1 MVSVHRVIQRTG
13 TMEFIRDL
21 IFESSSAQTSRV
33 RYRRMRFCTLI
44 VAGLY
49 GCGGGGTQAPPA
61 PPPPPTP
68 DFALSIQPTTVSVVQ
83 GSSATFS
90 VSLTGSNGFNSQ
102 ANVSAMGLPVGVT
115 AAPAKFHM

>member
-1 MVSVHRVIQRTG
+1 MVGGV
-13 TMEFIRDL
+13 
-21 IFESSSAQTSRV
+21 
-33 RYRRMRFCTLI
+33 
-44 VAGLY
+44 Y
-49 GCGGGGTQAPPA
+49 GGGGGGTQAPPA

-102 ANVSAMGLPVGVT
+102 ANVSVMGLPVGVT
-115 AAPAKFHM
+115 AAPAKLNISPGGQQTGKLEAATTAQVRTPH